1 MLTRWNDFR
10 PLARFATRPGAE
22 YEPFSALRREMN
34 RLLFDFE
41 RDVPADVD
49 DWNGGSFPRASLDDT
64 GPTYVLRLEVP
75 GVEQKDIELSV
86 QGSTL
91 TLKGERKEQPR
102 EGYSVHRKERTA
114 YRFARSFALPTRID
128 NEKVSAELKLGVL
141 TVTLPKAKEAQ
152 PRTIDVRASA

>member
-10 PLARFATRPGAE
+10 PRFATRGNAQ
-22 YEPFSALRREMN
+22 YDPFTALRREMN

-41 RDVPADVD
+41 RDVPGDVD
-49 DWNGGSFPRASLDDT
+49 DWNGGAFPRASLEDT
-64 GPTYVLRLEVP
+64 GQSFVLRLEVP
-75 GVEQKDIELSV
+75 GVDQKEIELSV

-102 EGYSVHRKERTA
+102 EGYSVHRKERSA
-114 YRFARSFALPTRID
+114 FRFARSFALPARVD
-128 NEKVSAELKLGVL
+128 NDKVSAELKLGVL

-152 PRTIDVRASA
+152 PRQINVRASA

>member
-10 PLARFATRPGAE
+10 PRARFTRSPAE
-22 YEPFSALRREMN
+22 FDPFTPLRREMN

-41 RDVPADVD
+41 RDVPADGD
-49 DWNGGSFPRASLDDT
+49 DWNAGSFPRASFEDT
-64 GPTYVLRLEVP
+64 GQNFVLRLEVP

-102 EGYSVHRKERTA
+102 EGYSVHRKERSA
-114 YRFARSFALPTRID
+114 FRFARSFSLPARID
-128 NEKVSAELKLGVL
+128 NENVSAELKLGVL
-141 TVTLPKAKEAQ
+141 SVTLPKAKEAQ
-152 PRTIDVRASA
+152 PRQINVRANA

>member
-10 PLARFATRPGAE
+10 PRAQFATRGNAE
-22 YEPFSALRREMN
+22 YDPFTALRREMN

-41 RDVPADVD
+41 RGAPADVD
-49 DWNGGSFPRASLDDT
+49 DWNGGGFPRASLEDT
-64 GPTYVLRLEVP
+64 GQSFVLRLEVP
-75 GVEQKDIELSV
+75 GVDQKDIELSV

-102 EGYSVHRKERTA
+102 EGYSVHRKERSPF
-114 YRFARSFALPTRID
+114 RFARSFALPARID
-128 NEKVSAELKLGVL
+128 NENVGAELKLGVL

-152 PRTIDVRASA
+152 PRQINVRASA